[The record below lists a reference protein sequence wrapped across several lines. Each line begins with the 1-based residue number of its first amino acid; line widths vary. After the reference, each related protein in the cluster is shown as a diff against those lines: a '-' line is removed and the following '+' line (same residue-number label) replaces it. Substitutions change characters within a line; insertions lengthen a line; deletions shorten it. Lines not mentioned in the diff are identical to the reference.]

1 MKKKIIELIQKNRIS
16 STQVADA
23 LGKTGSVPNLQHVN
37 SGHFKVGEI
46 KYLFTHSRSNWPLHE
61 QIENLTEGNFLFI
74 DCIDCADLAIFG
86 DLVSKYLF
94 LYKSSIGAIVL
105 GKMRDIPDLVK
116 YNFPIWCYGANP
128 IGCVNQNVELT
139 FEQESFFVK
148 RKLEFEGGIAV
159 ADDTG
164 CTIIRNDQINSET
177 LMRLENIELQED
189 IWAYCINTLKW
200 STYRTICMKDY
211 LNNLD
216 LLPKAF
222 RENIHLIDFKK

>member
-1 MKKKIIELIQKNRIS
+1 MKTKIIELIQKNRIS

-23 LGKTGSVPNLQHVN
+23 LGKTGSIPNLQPVN
-37 SGHFKVGEI
+37 SGQFKVGEI
-46 KYLFTHSRSNWPLHE
+46 KYLFTFSGSNWPLHE
-61 QIENLTEGNFLFI
+61 QIENVTEEKFLFI

-94 LYKSSIGAIVL
+94 LYKRSIGAIVL
-105 GKMRDIPDLVK
+105 GKMRDIPDLIK
-116 YNFPIWCYGANP
+116 YNYPIWCYGTNP
-128 IGCVNQNVELT
+128 IGCVNKNVKLT
-139 FEQESFFVK
+139 FEQESFFIK

-177 LMRLENIELQED
+177 LLRLENIELQED

-211 LNNLD
+211 LNYLD
-216 LLPKAF
+216 LLPPAF
-222 RENIHLIDFKK
+222 RENIQSIDFKK